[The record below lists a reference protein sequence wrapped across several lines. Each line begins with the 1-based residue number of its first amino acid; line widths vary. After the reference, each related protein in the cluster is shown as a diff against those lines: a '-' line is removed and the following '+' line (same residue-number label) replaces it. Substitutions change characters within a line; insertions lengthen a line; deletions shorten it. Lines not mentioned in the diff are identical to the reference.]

1 VRDGKTDA
9 LDDVR
14 IWLLREAKLAP
25 LLETLG
31 YNSNCATREY
41 ASSLGDPS
49 FLKTHVNWTFVGRF
63 RNFRVRVAL
72 ARLARVG
79 LRYGNI
85 LIDNLKSQIVRLHL
99 AFAD

>member
-1 VRDGKTDA
+1 MRDGKTDA

-41 ASSLGDPS
+41 ASSLG
-49 FLKTHVNWTFVGRF
+49 KTHVNWTFVGRF
-63 RNFRVRVAL
+63 RNFRVRIAL